1 MVNWPRPFNEFTTD
15 NMPTARTLLSSI
27 FLWNLLTNSLCLLA
41 APPDEDDEEFRPGL
55 VAEYRVGERAVT
67 RIDPDVAFAW
77 DEAAPDARLSAE
89 RFEATWRG
97 LVLIRLEAKH
107 RLHAFVQGD
116 VTVELDGRRV
126 LHGSAKQ
133 PQWISG
139 DEFVPGFAERPLV
152 VTFRKT
158 EPAAQLKL
166 FWSSDSFGLE
176 PLPPELLFYD
186 PSRLGLRPDPA
197 ANQKNPDQAQG
208 RDGVP
213 TYELIERGRQ
223 QFDAFRCGRCH
234 LRDGEEQPPIG
245 PSLKHF
251 AASSSLNDL
260 VTNHFGL
267 GSLDSD
273 RSFARFELHDPS
285 HDAVVAFLF
294 DQSQPVEFDKPK
306 TVKEADLE
314 TERRKGEVLL
324 RSTGCLACHRVG
336 DLGVTRPESSK
347 GVADPHALPKAS
359 GRATHSQSPLA
370 GPNLSDLGEWRTL
383 PWLLTWLA
391 KPERLNADHRM
402 PVFNLSDAERNQL
415 ALALW
420 NLRSDPDINDPPPL
434 TPARLA
440 SEWKVWNDFRSGK
453 DQARFKE
460 MVERGRKVAV
470 DRRCAACHRF
480 ADEKAV
486 RFEKPASDL
495 SQPVAD
501 WSKSCLAERD
511 FVERPRPYFGTN
523 LNRDAIKAF
532 LASRW
537 NVKLSS
543 LSSFARGQRLLEQ
556 KGCLACHS
564 RHGVGGIGKLAAQLA
579 KFDKDL
585 AGQAPSLVPPALNA
599 VGDKLLDE
607 ALSIAVRGER
617 QPIRMPWLKVRM
629 PKFKHSPD
637 ELAAL
642 TRYFVEHD
650 RIPAEAPASGGR
662 QPPGAL
668 ESARVPTGGLTPPA
682 RQDKVGAPHTHLAG
696 QALTGVRGW
705 SCIAC
710 HKIGDY
716 EPKQVALGARG
727 SDLKMLGKHLRPE
740 FFFRWITSPL
750 RVIPGVEMPQ
760 YNRPIAGVLD
770 GDLAK
775 QHAAL
780 WQALNDP
787 NFQPPTNPANVE
799 QLLVVN
805 TGDRPRIVR
814 DVFQL
819 PKELGGGNVPRSFAV
834 GFDNGHSLL
843 FDAETASVRQ
853 WTFGDFARQ
862 QVVGKRWFWQMAGV
876 DVLRSLPSPQFA
888 LRRKSDPKAHVLMA
902 STRTF
907 EPMGNCRVD
916 SLGVH
921 LTYYLYFIVDEQ
933 PDDLAHEFAAIR
945 VDESLTPI
953 TNDPTRSGVQR
964 RLNLTWTNAE
974 NTADFELWFARPSK
988 MAGVGEPRIELV
1000 GRALLP
1006 VTTGQK
1012 ESKDRTE
1019 TDKSARTTWQQLSV
1033 RDRLDEAWEWTELPM
1048 RHTPEEPLPT
1058 TQVTLTYTAEL
1069 QRQPLATPPRPIVPA
1084 ARLAVSSVPGFEGT
1098 QLPLDASIMPTG
1110 FAWRPSG
1117 SLVMSSLKGHVFAAS
1132 DSNSD
1137 GVEDRLQLLH
1147 EGLSAPYGVHV
1158 LNEVLIRARLGN
1170 EAAKLPD
1177 PFTAPMTERSV
1188 LVASRQDLALLVDLD
1203 GDGYCERQ
1211 VPIAH
1216 DWGLTDDY
1224 HEWTTGPVRDSQHR
1238 LLWGLSSDY
1247 TDKNRPKDRSRWR
1260 GKVLR
1265 QILDPRTVREEG
1277 PFSLG
1282 PTPVGHSF
1290 RYPTGIAINERD
1302 EVFVSDQQGVQNCF
1316 NEINYLVEGAHY
1328 GVPSTHEEDKNAP
1341 ETKAAI
1347 QIPHPWTRS
1356 VNGLVFLT
1364 GKEGYPDLKGHGIG
1378 CEYNGRFLIRFST
1391 QRVGDVMQGAVYPFS
1406 LTDDELVRG
1415 LNSTAIPLGATNAI
1429 EVSGGKPAAPRQ
1441 RIVPNFEGPLCC
1453 GVSPK
1458 GEIYIGSIADSGWA
1472 GGQNTGSIVKLKGNG
1487 QRPNGIREI
1496 RATRDGFDID
1506 FFAPVD
1512 RARATNPEHFSI
1524 SGYTRV
1530 WGGAYATP
1538 DSDRHRCKVLA
1549 IELSDDGKTAKL
1561 QVDSRKAPNYVY
1573 DISCREVADPN
1584 KPFFPGYG
1592 FFTLH
1597 RIPNE

>member
-1 MVNWPRPFNEFTTD
+1 MFIPAIRK
-15 NMPTARTLLSSI
+15 LLFVF
-27 FLWNLLTNSLCLLA
+27 FLPNLLANSCLHA

-55 VAEYRVGERAVT
+55 VAEYRAGERAVT

-77 DEAAPDARLSAE
+77 DEAAPDARVSAE

-107 RLHAFVQGD
+107 RLHAFVQGE

-166 FWSSDSFGLE
+166 FWSSDAFSLE
-176 PLPPELLFYD
+176 PLPPELLFHEQT
-186 PSRLGLRPDPA
+186 PA
-197 ANQKNPDQAQG
+197 E
-208 RDGVP
+208 V
-213 TYELIERGRQ
+213 TLIERGRQ
-223 QFDAFRCGRCH
+223 QFAAFRCGRCH
-234 LRDGEEQPPIG
+234 VRESDSLASAAPSLQQVAAGMTAEQIAKRLAPAINTPDATALDRRMPYFRLNEEQ
-245 PSLKHF
+245 
-251 AASSSLNDL
+251 
-260 VTNHFGL
+260 
-267 GSLDSD
+267 
-273 RSFARFELHDPS
+273 ARQL
-285 HDAVVAFLF
+285 AKFLRK
-294 DQSQPVEFDKPK
+294 QSETVKLEEAKTPK
-306 TVKEADLE
+306 TKSAKEGEVAV
-314 TERRKGEVLL
+314 TPQRRGEVLL
-324 RSTGCLACHRVG
+324 RSVGCLACHRFG
-336 DLGVTRPESSK
+336 ELGNSNDLPF
-347 GVADPHALPKAS
+347 
-359 GRATHSQSPLA
+359 A
-370 GPNLSDLGEWRTL
+370 GPDLTNVGQRRSAE
-383 PWLLTWLA
+383 WLLTWLTD
-391 KPERLNADHRM
+391 PQRLNADHRM
-402 PVFNLSDAERNQL
+402 PVFSLTDEERQMIALTLKPTSDLS
-415 ALALW
+415 
-420 NLRSDPDINDPPPL
+420 LRSGGS
-434 TPARLA
+434 PAAQPGDRKSFA
-440 SEWKVWNDFRSGK
+440 DDV
-453 DQARFKE
+453 AA
-460 MVERGRKVAV
+460 GRKLFEEH
-470 DRRCAACHRF
+470 RCAACHRTTDAKLAEF
-480 ADEKAV
+480 ARPK
-486 RFEKPASDL
+486 SDL
-495 SQPVAD
+495 SQPTD
-501 WSKSCLAERD
+501 WSKGCLDDQWGGDDSKHPIHLRGLD
-511 FVERPRPYFGTN
+511 RP
-523 LNRDAIKAF
+523 AIKAF

-537 NVKLSS
+537 DRKLSPDS
-543 LSSFARGQRLLEQ
+543 QFVRGTRMLEE
-556 KGCLACHS
+556 KNCFACHP
-564 RHGVGGIGKLAAQLA
+564 RHGGLGLGRTAKLVASA
-579 KFDKDL
+579 DKDL
-585 AGQAPSLVPPALNA
+585 NGQAPALVPPSLNA

-637 ELAAL
+637 ELATL

-650 RIPAEAPASGGR
+650 RIPAMTRWQG
-662 QPPGAL
+662 
-668 ESARVPTGGLTPPA
+668 
-682 RQDKVGAPHTHLAG
+682 DKVTKDADKPLPVTVSPPHRVTPSSPADPHTLLAG

-727 SDLKMLGKHLRPE
+727 SDLKMLGKHIRPE
-740 FFFRWITSPL
+740 FFFRWIASPL

-760 YNRPIAGVLD
+760 YNRPVAGVLD

-799 QLLVVN
+799 QLWVVN
-805 TGDRPRIVR
+805 PGERPRIVR

-819 PKELGGGNVPRSFAV
+819 PKRLGGGNITRGFAV
-834 GFDNGHSLL
+834 GVNSGHSLL
-843 FDAETASVRQ
+843 FDAETMSIRQ

-862 QVVGKRWFWQMAGV
+862 QTTGKRWFWEMAGS
-876 DVLRSLPSPQFA
+876 DVLAELPPIQFA
-888 LRRKSDPKAHVLMA
+888 IRSRKPPHDVYLASSTDQGLIAQVEVLT
-902 STRTF
+902 SGVKLKHRIISRSGNDQTREGIIAAF
-907 EPMGNCRVD
+907 GIDELIEPMIDREAKPVRTGFQRTLRIGEAWD
-916 SLGVH
+916 GRGPR
-921 LTYYLYFIVDEQ
+921 IV
-933 PDDLAHEFAAIR
+933 
-945 VDESLTPI
+945 
-953 TNDPTRSGVQR
+953 
-964 RLNLTWTNAE
+964 
-974 NTADFELWFARPSK
+974 DFELWFGRPVSIVGDRSPRIDATDADWKRLIPVDQPGGGMEWTQLRFSTVTLSYSAAMTRLELPAPARPPVR
-988 MAGVGEPRIELV
+988 AVEQLRI
-1000 GRALLP
+1000 A
-1006 VTTGQK
+1006 
-1012 ESKDRTE
+1012 
-1019 TDKSARTTWQQLSV
+1019 
-1033 RDRLDEAWEWTELPM
+1033 
-1048 RHTPEEPLPT
+1048 
-1058 TQVTLTYTAEL
+1058 
-1069 QRQPLATPPRPIVPA
+1069 
-1084 ARLAVSSVPGFEGT
+1084 SVPGFDGV
-1098 QLPLDASIMPTG
+1098 QLPLDASIMPTSFDWHSNG
-1110 FAWRPSG
+1110 Q
-1117 SLVMSSLKGHVFAAS
+1117 LVFTSLKGHVFSAV
-1132 DSNSD
+1132 DQNRD
-1137 GVEDRLQLLH
+1137 GIEDQLDLLH
-1147 EGLSAPYGVHV
+1147 EGLCGPYGV
-1158 LNEVLIRARLGN
+1158 LIPKN
-1170 EAAKLPD
+1170 
-1177 PFTAPMTERSV
+1177 PFGAQQPSPNYV
-1188 LVASRQDLALLVDLD
+1188 LVATKSALIPLSRSE
-1203 GDGYCERQ
+1203 GGGYLNQQGYE
-1211 VPIAH
+1211 VMS
-1216 DWGLTDDY
+1216 WGFTDDY
-1224 HEWTTGPVRDSQHR
+1224 HEWASGPVSDSKR
-1238 LLWGLSSDY
+1238 NIYVGLASDY
-1247 TDKNRPKDRSRWR
+1247 TDKSRPQSRSQWR

-1265 QILDPRTVREEG
+1265 KSLDQPPQGRLNVAG
-1277 PFSLG
+1277 
-1282 PTPVGHSF
+1282 PVGHAF

-1378 CEYNGRFLIRFST
+1378 CEYNGRFLIRFTT

-1415 LNSTAIPLGATNAI
+1415 LNSTATPLGATNAI

-1441 RIVPNFEGPLCC
+1441 QTIPNFEGPLCC

-1512 RARATNPEHFSI
+1512 RARATNPEHYSI

-1549 IELSDDGKTAKL
+1549 VELGDDGKTVKL
-1561 QVDSRKAPNYVY
+1561 KVDSRKTPNYVY
-1573 DISCREVADPN
+1573 DISCRDVAESD
-1584 KPFFPGYG
+1584 KPLFPAYG

>member
-1 MVNWPRPFNEFTTD
+1 
-15 NMPTARTLLSSI
+15 MPDRRKLL
-27 FLWNLLTNSLCLLA
+27 LVLACLSFASASLA

-77 DEAAPDARLSAE
+77 DEAAPDSRLSAE

-152 VTFRKT
+152 VMFRKT

-166 FWSSDSFGLE
+166 FWSSDAFSLE
-176 PLPPELLFYD
+176 PLPPELLFHEQ
-186 PSRLGLRPDPA
+186 P
-197 ANQKNPDQAQG
+197 
-208 RDGVP
+208 RDDVA
-213 TYELIERGRQ
+213 LIELGRK
-223 QFDAFRCGRCH
+223 QFEAFRCGRCH
-234 LRDGEEQPPIG
+234 QRDGEEQPPPG

-251 AASSSLNDL
+251 AASGIIDDVVSR
-260 VTNHFGL
+260 HFAQ
-267 GSLDSD
+267 
-273 RSFARFELHDPS
+273 FAETGRVYPTFGGHDP
-285 HDAVVAFLF
+285 DYEAIEFFLHQ
-294 DQSQPVEFDKPK
+294 QSQPVELDKPK
-306 TVKEADLE
+306 PVKEADLE

-324 RSTGCLACHRVG
+324 RSTGCLACHRIGELSGTSLSPFSGPDLNNVG
-336 DLGVTRPESSK
+336 ER
-347 GVADPHALPKAS
+347 
-359 GRATHSQSPLA
+359 
-370 GPNLSDLGEWRTL
+370 RTL
-383 PWLLTWLA
+383 PWLVTWLA

-420 NLRSDPDINDPPPL
+420 NLTSEPDAKNSLRL
-434 TPARLA
+434 TAEELAKTWKHFDASKSNKDDKVQLGYRRLT
-440 SEWKVWNDFRSGK
+440 
-453 DQARFKE
+453 
-460 MVERGRKVAV
+460 ERGRKLAIEL
-470 DRRCAACHRF
+470 RCAACHRF
-480 ADEKAV
+480 SDNDAV

-501 WSKSCLAERD
+501 WLKSCLAERAD
-511 FVERPRPYFGTN
+511 HAQLDRPIFGTN
-523 LNRDAIKAF
+523 LNRDAIKAY
-532 LASRW
+532 LASRRET
-537 NVKLSS
+537 KLSP
-543 LSSFARGQRLLEQ
+543 LSTFARGQKLLEQ

-564 RHGVGGIGKLAAQLA
+564 RHGLGGFGKMAAQVA
-579 KFDKDL
+579 KVDKDFV
-585 AGQAPSLVPPALNA
+585 GQAPSLVPPSLNA

-637 ELAAL
+637 ESATL

-650 RIPAEAPASGGR
+650 RIPAEAPA
-662 QPPGAL
+662 
-668 ESARVPTGGLTPPA
+668 TGGLASSA
-682 RQDKVGAPHTHLAG
+682 RQEKVADAHTLLAG
-696 QALTGVRGW
+696 QAMTGVRGW

-727 SDLKMLGKHLRPE
+727 SDLKMLSKHIRPE
-740 FFFRWITSPL
+740 FFFRWIASPL

-760 YNRPIAGVLD
+760 YNRPVAGVLD

-799 QLLVVN
+799 QLWVVN
-805 TGDRPRIVR
+805 PGERPRIIR
-814 DVFQL
+814 DVFAL
-819 PKELGGGNVPRSFAV
+819 PKELGGGSVPRSFAV
-834 GFDNGHSLL
+834 GFDNGHSFL
-843 FDAETASVRQ
+843 FDAETASIRQ

-888 LRRKSDPKAHVLMA
+888 LRRKSDPKAHVLLA
-902 STRTF
+902 SSRTHD
-907 EPMGNCRVD
+907 PMGNCRVD
-916 SLGVH
+916 QHGVQ
-921 LTYYLYFIVDEQ
+921 LSYLLYFIVDEQ
-933 PDDLAHEFAAIR
+933 PGDLGPEYAAIQ
-945 VDESLTPI
+945 VEETLAPI
-953 TNDPTRSGVQR
+953 TISAADASAGGKPFRSGVQR
-964 RLNLTWTNAE
+964 RLSLRWTNHE
-974 NTADFELWFARPSK
+974 NTADFELWFGRPTNMS
-988 MAGVGEPRIELV
+988 GVGQARIDHGTGNLPKADHPPWQ
-1000 GRALLP
+1000 RLP
-1006 VTTGQK
+1006 V
-1012 ESKDRTE
+1012 
-1019 TDKSARTTWQQLSV
+1019 
-1033 RDRLDEAWEWTELPM
+1033 RDQPDEAWEWTELPM
-1048 RHTPEEPLPT
+1048 KHATSEPLPT
-1058 TQVTLTYTAEL
+1058 TQVSLSYSAEL
-1069 QRQPLATPPRPIVPA
+1069 PRQPLSILARPVVATVQSPIT
-1084 ARLAVSSVPGFEGT
+1084 SVPGFDGV

-1117 SLVMSSLKGHVFAAS
+1117 ALVLSSLKGHVFAAL
-1132 DSNSD
+1132 DTNGD
-1137 GVEDRLQLLH
+1137 GREDRLQLLH
-1147 EGLSAPYGVHV
+1147 EGLSAPYGVHLLDEALV
-1158 LNEVLIRARLGN
+1158 KARLGK
-1170 EAAKLPD
+1170 EASQVSGSMA
-1177 PFTAPMTERSV
+1177 ERSV

-1203 GDGYCERQ
+1203 GDGYCEHQHR
-1211 VPIAH
+1211 IAD

-1224 HEWTTGPVRDSQHR
+1224 HEWTTGPVRDSKNR
-1238 LLWGLSSDY
+1238 LIWGLSSDY
-1247 TDKNRPKDRSRWR
+1247 TDKNRLRHRSRWR

-1265 QILDPRTVREEG
+1265 QILDWDKIREPGLQGIG
-1277 PFSLG
+1277 PQPF
-1282 PTPVGHSF
+1282 GHAF

-1328 GVPSTHEEDKNAP
+1328 GVPSTHEENKDAP

-1406 LTDDELVRG
+1406 MTDDELVRG
-1415 LNSTAIPLGATNAI
+1415 LNSTATPLGATNAI

-1441 RIVPNFEGPLCC
+1441 QTVPNFEGPLCC

-1512 RARATNPEHFSI
+1512 RTRAMNPEHYSI

-1549 IELSDDGKTAKL
+1549 IELSDDRKTATLK
-1561 QVDSRKAPNYVY
+1561 VDSRKTPNYVY
-1573 DISCREVADPN
+1573 DISCRDVAEPD
-1584 KPFFPGYG
+1584 KPLFPGYG

-1597 RIPNE
+1597 KIPAE

>member
-1 MVNWPRPFNEFTTD
+1 MNLVDTLSATMSMYRILLVAFVFNHPFVG
-15 NMPTARTLLSSI
+15 AS
-27 FLWNLLTNSLCLLA
+27 LA
-41 APPDEDDEEFRPGL
+41 APQDEDDEEFRPGL

-97 LVLIRLEAKH
+97 WVLIRLEAKH
-107 RLHAFVQGD
+107 RLHAFVHGE

-126 LHGSAKQ
+126 LHGSAKR

-176 PLPPELLFYD
+176 PLPPELLFHD
-186 PSRLGLRPDPA
+186 DTSFNPNANGVGANAKPTPTPDTA
-197 ANQKNPDQAQG
+197 RAHAVGVAVKQG
-208 RDGVP
+208 DE
-213 TYELIERGRQ
+213 TLALIELGRK
-223 QFDAFRCGRCH
+223 QFEAFRCGRCH
-234 LRDGEEQPPIG
+234 QREGDEPPPTG

-251 AASSSLNDL
+251 ATTGIVSDR
-260 VTNHFGL
+260 VGEHFGF
-267 GSLDSD
+267 GSWDSD
-273 RSFARFELHDPS
+273 PLFPRVELYDPS
-285 HDAVVAFLF
+285 RDAVIAFLF
-294 DQSQPVEFDKPK
+294 DQSQSVELDKPK
-306 TVKEADLE
+306 LVKEADRE

-324 RSTGCLACHRVG
+324 RSTGCLACHRIG
-336 DLGVTRPESSK
+336 ELGGSNPAAAV
-347 GVADPHALPKAS
+347 
-359 GRATHSQSPLA
+359 
-370 GPNLSDLGEWRTL
+370 GPNLSDVGERRTL
-383 PWLLTWLA
+383 PWLVTWFA
-391 KPERLNADHRM
+391 NPERLNADHRM

-420 NLRSDPDINDPPPL
+420 NLTSDSDSPTPSRL
-434 TPARLA
+434 TP
-440 SEWKVWNDFRSGK
+440 EEVTQHWKYLRDFRGNKPEQRSPQYK
-453 DQARFKE
+453 AAI
-460 MVERGRKVAV
+460 ERGRQIIVE
-470 DRRCAACHRF
+470 RRCAACHQF
-480 ADEKAV
+480 SDAKAV
-486 RFEKPASDL
+486 GFEKPAPEL

-501 WSKSCLAERD
+501 WSKGCLAKPD
-511 FVERPRPYFGTN
+511 SVERVRPMFGTN
-523 LNRDAIKAF
+523 LNREAMKAF

-537 NVKLSS
+537 NVKLSPPGQ
-543 LSSFARGQRLLEQ
+543 FARGQRLLEQ

-564 RHGVGGIGKLAAQLA
+564 RHGVGGFGKMAAQIA
-579 KFDKDL
+579 KADKDL
-585 AGQAPSLVPPALNA
+585 NGQAPALVPPSLNA

-637 ELAAL
+637 ELATL

-650 RIPAEAPASGGR
+650 RIPVNALWPVSDRATAADRRSPTTGKDAANAKLENKGDLRSDERRGQETRAER
-662 QPPGAL
+662 
-668 ESARVPTGGLTPPA
+668 
-682 RQDKVGAPHTHLAG
+682 DKVGDAHTHLAG

-727 SDLKMLGKHLRPE
+727 SDLKMLGKHIRPE
-740 FFFRWITSPL
+740 FFFRWIASPL

-760 YNRPIAGVLD
+760 YNRPVAGVLD

-799 QLLVVN
+799 QLWVVN
-805 TGDRPRIVR
+805 SGERPRIIR

-819 PKELGGGNVPRSFAV
+819 PKEVGGGTAPRSFAV
-834 GFDNGHSLL
+834 GFDNGHSFL
-843 FDAETASVRQ
+843 FDFDTASLRQ

-862 QVVGKRWFWQMAGV
+862 QVIGKRWFWELAG
-876 DVLRSLPSPQFA
+876 LPLGGFSPDSTLA
-888 LRRKSDPKAHVLMA
+888 LRRTTELKAPARSPTGLISLQYLSVPKDSSIRLAYTLLFGGDQLEDLLATKAEQILFGKVEHVL
-902 STRTF
+902 TVQET
-907 EPMGNCRVD
+907 
-916 SLGVH
+916 
-921 LTYYLYFIVDEQ
+921 
-933 PDDLAHEFAAIR
+933 
-945 VDESLTPI
+945 LTPLKVKAANGAATTGVERTLEI
-953 TNDPTRSGVQR
+953 KHSVGSGGVAPLDLLVRRPQSTTAVAAAKSEILQAEKAVANDEWRKLPLDQS
-964 RLNLTWTNAE
+964 NDKDWM
-974 NTADFELWFARPSK
+974 SI
-988 MAGVGEPRIELV
+988 RIEPFETVRVVL
-1000 GRALLP
+1000 RYTTSLP
-1006 VTTGQK
+1006 QP
-1012 ESKDRTE
+1012 
-1019 TDKSARTTWQQLSV
+1019 QPQL
-1033 RDRLDEAWEWTELPM
+1033 
-1048 RHTPEEPLPT
+1048 
-1058 TQVTLTYTAEL
+1058 TA
-1069 QRQPLATPPRPIVPA
+1069 ATKPVNRSHKQ
-1084 ARLAVSSVPGFEGT
+1084 LVSSVPGFDGW
-1098 QLPLDASIMPTG
+1098 QLPLDSSIMPTAMTWQRDG
-1110 FAWRPSG
+1110 RIAFT
-1117 SLVMSSLKGHVFAAS
+1117 SLKGHIFLARDTDA
-1132 DSNSD
+1132 D
-1137 GVEDRLQLLH
+1137 GIEDDLKLVE
-1147 EGLSAPYGVHV
+1147 EGLTAPYGI
-1158 LNEVLIRARLGN
+1158 LGFDADQKESTTPEADLFLIAHKPEL
-1170 EAAKLPD
+1170 L
-1177 PFTAPMTERSV
+1177 M
-1188 LVASRQDLALLVDLD
+1188 VASADSGEFSGMRQRFSYAT
-1203 GDGYCERQ
+1203 GWGYN
-1211 VPIAH
+1211 
-1216 DWGLTDDY
+1216 DDY
-1224 HEWTTGPVRDSQHR
+1224 HEWTSGIIRDSQGR
-1238 LLWGLSSDY
+1238 LVIGLASDY
-1247 TDKNRPKDRSRWR
+1247 TDKNRPVGTSRWR

-1265 QILDPRTVREEG
+1265 IDARALNKFTDGGGETKGASEK
-1277 PFSLG
+1277 FI
-1282 PTPVGHSF
+1282 TPVGHAF

-1316 NEINYLVEGAHY
+1316 NEINYLVEEAHY
-1328 GVPSTHEEDKNAP
+1328 GVPSTHEEDKDAP

-1391 QRVGDVMQGAVYPFS
+1391 QRVGDVIQGAVYPFS

-1415 LNSTAIPLGATNAI
+1415 LNSSATPLGATNAI

-1441 RIVPNFEGPLCC
+1441 QTVPNFEGPLCC

-1512 RARATNPEHFSI
+1512 RARATNPEHYSI

-1561 QVDSRKAPNYVY
+1561 KVDSRKSPNYVY

-1584 KPFFPGYG
+1584 KPLFPAYG

-1597 RIPNE
+1597 KIP

>member
-1 MVNWPRPFNEFTTD
+1 MT
-15 NMPTARTLLSSI
+15 TARWLLSALLVPQ
-27 FLWNLLTNSLCLLA
+27 FLTSLLFA
-41 APPDEDDEEFRPGL
+41 APPDDDDEEFRPGL
-55 VAEYRVGERAVT
+55 VAEYRVGARAVT

-97 LVLIRLEAKH
+97 FLLVRQEAQH

-139 DEFVPGFAERPLV
+139 DEFSPGFGERPLV

-166 FWSSDSFGLE
+166 FWSSDAFSLE
-176 PLPPELLFYD
+176 PLPPELLFH
-186 PSRLGLRPDPA
+186 
-197 ANQKNPDQAQG
+197 DQP
-208 RDGVP
+208 RDDLA
-213 TYELIERGRQ
+213 LIELGRK
-223 QFDAFRCGRCH
+223 QFEAFRCGRCH
-234 LRDGEEQPPIG
+234 QREGADAPPPG

-251 AASSSLNDL
+251 ATASFPDDL

-267 GSLDSD
+267 GPLDSD
-273 RSFARFELHDPS
+273 RSFARFGLHDPS

-294 DQSQPVEFDKPK
+294 DQSQPVELDKPK
-306 TVKEADLE
+306 SVKEADLE

-336 DLGVTRPESSK
+336 ELGGSS
-347 GVADPHALPKAS
+347 P
-359 GRATHSQSPLA
+359 SPLA
-370 GPNLSDLGEWRTL
+370 GPNLSDVGERRTL
-383 PWLLTWLA
+383 PWLVTWLA
-391 KPERLNADHRM
+391 KPERLNAEHRM

-420 NLRSDPDINDPPPL
+420 NLRSEPDTKDPPPL
-434 TPARLA
+434 TPAALTA
-440 SEWKVWNDFRSGK
+440 HWKTMNNFKSNK
-453 DQARFKE
+453 DQTHYKAW
-460 MVERGRKVAV
+460 VERGRKVV
-470 DRRCAACHRF
+470 VERRCAACHRF
-480 ADEKAV
+480 ADDKTV
-486 RFEKPASDL
+486 RFKKPASDL

-523 LNRDAIKAF
+523 LNREAIKAY
-532 LASRW
+532 LTSRW
-537 NVKLSS
+537 NVKVSP
-543 LSSFARGQRLLEQ
+543 LSSFARGQRLLEH

-564 RHGVGGIGKLAAQLA
+564 RHGLGGFGKMAAQVA
-579 KFDKDL
+579 KLDKNL
-585 AGQAPSLVPPALNA
+585 NGQAPSLVPPSLNA

-607 ALSIAVRGER
+607 ALGIAVRGER

-637 ELAAL
+637 ELAML
-642 TRYFVEHD
+642 TQYFVEHD
-650 RIPAEAPASGGR
+650 RIPLREERRRDGEAARKKADETR
-662 QPPGAL
+662 Q
-668 ESARVPTGGLTPPA
+668 
-682 RQDKVGAPHTHLAG
+682 THLAG

-740 FFFRWITSPL
+740 FFFRWIASPL

-760 YNRPIAGVLD
+760 YNRPVAGVLD

-799 QLLVVN
+799 QLWVVN
-805 TGDRPRIVR
+805 PGEQPRIVR
-814 DVFQL
+814 DVFSL

-834 GFDNGHSLL
+834 GFDNGHSFL
-843 FDAETASVRQ
+843 FDLDTASIRQ

-862 QVVGKRWFWQMAGV
+862 QTVGKRWVWEMAGV
-876 DVLRSLPSPQFA
+876 NVVSQLTSTQVQLRRRDRTSPSPKVYGELQKLVLYESQDKVLKLNYVLHFPGSDGKGADGTPLTITVWDQFQSLSESIEGQQRSGIERQMQLIWPSRQAAEEFEIWIDDQVGSPSIGNATITHGPLRLEQETLSPKFA
-888 LRRKSDPKAHVLMA
+888 LERLTIRYSVALE
-902 STRTF
+902 RT
-907 EPMGNCRVD
+907 
-916 SLGVH
+916 L
-921 LTYYLYFIVDEQ
+921 
-933 PDDLAHEFAAIR
+933 
-945 VDESLTPI
+945 
-953 TNDPTRSGVQR
+953 
-964 RLNLTWTNAE
+964 
-974 NTADFELWFARPSK
+974 
-988 MAGVGEPRIELV
+988 
-1000 GRALLP
+1000 
-1006 VTTGQK
+1006 
-1012 ESKDRTE
+1012 
-1019 TDKSARTTWQQLSV
+1019 
-1033 RDRLDEAWEWTELPM
+1033 
-1048 RHTPEEPLPT
+1048 
-1058 TQVTLTYTAEL
+1058 
-1069 QRQPLATPPRPIVPA
+1069 LATPARPLTVA
-1084 ARLAVSSVPGFEGT
+1084 AKLNVVSVPGFEGT
-1098 QLPLDASIMPTG
+1098 QLPIDSSIMPTG
-1110 FAWRPSG
+1110 FAWQFDQ
-1117 SLVMSSLKGHVFAAS
+1117 MAMTSLKGHVFTLTDADA
-1132 DSNSD
+1132 D
-1137 GVEDRLQLLH
+1137 GIEDRLHLVE
-1147 EGLSAPYGVHV
+1147 EGLTAPYG
-1158 LNEVLIRARLGN
+1158 
-1170 EAAKLPD
+1170 
-1177 PFTAPMTERSV
+1177 
-1188 LVASRQDLALLVDLD
+1188 LVGAGGGPNYPLQWIVAHKPELVSLRDRD
-1203 GDGYCERQ
+1203 GDGRADHRM
-1211 VPIAH
+1211 VLASG
-1216 DWGLTDDY
+1216 WGFTDDY
-1224 HEWTTGPVRDSQHR
+1224 HEWTTSPVFEPSRRQ
-1238 LLWGLSSDY
+1238 LFVGLASDY
-1247 TDKNRPKDRSRWR
+1247 TDKNRPANKAIWR
-1260 GKVLR
+1260 GKVLM
-1265 QILDPRTVREEG
+1265 VS
-1277 PFSLG
+1277 PFFKTSIS
-1282 PTPVGHSF
+1282 PVGHSF
-1290 RYPTGIAINERD
+1290 RYPTGLAINERD

-1328 GVPSTHEEDKNAP
+1328 GVPATHEEDKDAP

-1356 VNGLVFLT
+1356 VNGLCFLT

-1378 CEYNGRFLIRFST
+1378 CEYNGRFLIRFTT

-1406 LTDDELVRG
+1406 MTDDELVRG
-1415 LNSTAIPLGATNAI
+1415 IDKAGPPLGATNAI

-1441 RIVPNFEGPLCC
+1441 RTVPNFEGPLCC

-1506 FFAPVD
+1506 FFSPID
-1512 RARATNPEHFSI
+1512 RARATNGENYSI

-1538 DSDRHRCKVLA
+1538 DSDRHRCPVLA
-1549 IELSDDGKTAKL
+1549 VELSDDGRTAKL
-1561 QVDSRKAPNYVY
+1561 KVDSRKTPNYVY
-1573 DISCREVADPN
+1573 DISCRDVADPN
-1584 KPFFPGYG
+1584 KPFFPAYG

-1597 RIPNE
+1597 KIPR

>member
-1 MVNWPRPFNEFTTD
+1 MHSRWFC
-15 NMPTARTLLSSI
+15 LSCVI
-27 FLWNLLTNSLCLLA
+27 ATFCFGTVMA
-41 APPDEDDEEFRPGL
+41 ADEDDEEFRPGL

-89 RFEATWRG
+89 RFEGTWRG
-97 LVLIRLEAKH
+97 FVLIRLEAKH
-107 RLHAFVQGD
+107 RLHAFVQGE

-166 FWSSDSFGLE
+166 FWSSDAFGLE
-176 PLPPELLFYD
+176 PLPPELLFHEQT
-186 PSRLGLRPDPA
+186 PA
-197 ANQKNPDQAQG
+197 EIA
-208 RDGVP
+208 
-213 TYELIERGRQ
+213 LIERGRQ
-223 QFDAFRCGRCH
+223 QFAAFRCGRCH
-234 LRDGEEQPPIG
+234 VRDGDSLAPVA
-245 PSLKHF
+245 PSLKHV
-251 AASSSLNDL
+251 AAGMTAEQIAKRLAPALNSSDATALDRRMPHFRLNDQQAQQL
-260 VTNHFGL
+260 
-267 GSLDSD
+267 
-273 RSFARFELHDPS
+273 A
-285 HDAVVAFLF
+285 AFLVK
-294 DQSQPVEFDKPK
+294 QSESVKLDEAKTIKPK
-306 TVKEADLE
+306 TPKEGDPVV
-314 TERRKGEVLL
+314 TSQRRGELLL
-324 RSTGCLACHRVG
+324 RSVGCLACHRVG
-336 DLGVTRPESSK
+336 ELGNSNDLPF
-347 GVADPHALPKAS
+347 
-359 GRATHSQSPLA
+359 A
-370 GPNLSDLGEWRTL
+370 GPDLTHVGQRRTASWLTTWLSD
-383 PWLLTWLA
+383 PQ
-391 KPERLNADHRM
+391 RLNADHRM
-402 PVFNLSDAERNQL
+402 PVFALTDEERHLIVTALTSAKEHAEGYS
-415 ALALW
+415 
-420 NLRSDPDINDPPPL
+420 LRSGSVIGTGSGNGTSSGSKRIRPFTQSTNRPNDKPADPPNESPED
-434 TPARLA
+434 AGRRL
-440 SEWKVWNDFRSGK
+440 F
-453 DQARFKE
+453 
-460 MVERGRKVAV
+460 VEH
-470 DRRCAACHRF
+470 RCAACHRTTDPKLAEF
-480 ADEKAV
+480 ARPKN
-486 RFEKPASDL
+486 DL
-495 SQPVAD
+495 SQPTD
-501 WSKSCLAERD
+501 WSQGCLDEQW
-511 FVERPRPYFGTN
+511 TN
-523 LNRDAIKAF
+523 DSQTHPIYLRGLDLAAIKAF

-543 LSSFARGQRLLEQ
+543 DSQFVRGTRMLEE
-556 KGCLACHS
+556 KNCFACHP
-564 RHGVGGIGKLAAQLA
+564 RHGGFGLGRTAKLVASA
-579 KFDKDL
+579 DKDL
-585 AGQAPSLVPPALNA
+585 AGQAPALVAPSLNA

-629 PKFKHSPD
+629 PKFSHSPD
-637 ELAAL
+637 ELATL
-642 TRYFVEHD
+642 TRYLVEHD
-650 RIPAEAPASGGR
+650 RIPVETRR
-662 QPPGAL
+662 QGDK
-668 ESARVPTGGLTPPA
+668 ETGGPAERTPAVLPLSPSPLVSQSSSA
-682 RQDKVGAPHTHLAG
+682 HTHLAG

-740 FFFRWITSPL
+740 FFFRWIASPL

-760 YNRPIAGVLD
+760 YNRPVAGVLD

-799 QLLVVN
+799 QLFVVN

-819 PKELGGGNVPRSFAV
+819 PIELGGGNVPRSFAV

-916 SLGVH
+916 QLGVH
-921 LTYYLYFIVDEQ
+921 LSYFLYFIVDEQ
-933 PDDLAHEFAAIR
+933 PGDLAPEYAAIR
-945 VDESLTPI
+945 VDESMTPI
-953 TNDPTRSGVQR
+953 TNDPSRSGVQR

-974 NTADFELWFARPSK
+974 NTADFELWFARPSN

-1006 VTTGQK
+1006 LTTGQQ
-1012 ESKDRTE
+1012 ESKARIATG
-1019 TDKSARTTWQQLSV
+1019 TSARPTWQRLSV

-1048 RHTPEEPLPT
+1048 RHSPAEPLPT

-1069 QRQPLATPPRPIVPA
+1069 QRQPLATPTRPIVPA
-1084 ARLAVSSVPGFEGT
+1084 ARLAVASVPGFEGT

-1132 DSNSD
+1132 DSNGD
-1137 GVEDRLQLLH
+1137 GLEDRLQLLH

-1158 LNEVLIRARLGN
+1158 LDEELVKNRCGKAGEHIRDSFA
-1170 EAAKLPD
+1170 
-1177 PFTAPMTERSV
+1177 ERSV
-1188 LVASRQDLALLVDLD
+1188 LVASRQDLALLIDLD
-1203 GDGYCERQ
+1203 GDGFCEFQRRL
-1211 VPIAH
+1211 AG

-1224 HEWTTGPVRDSQHR
+1224 HEWTTSPVRDSKGNIF
-1238 LLWGLSSDY
+1238 WGLSSDY

-1260 GKVLR
+1260 GKVLK
-1265 QILDPRTVREEG
+1265 QILDSRGYPQEG

-1282 PTPVGHSF
+1282 PHPIGHAF

-1328 GVPSTHEEDKNAP
+1328 GVPSTHEEDKDAP

-1356 VNGLVFLT
+1356 VNGLCFLT

-1391 QRVGDVMQGAVYPFS
+1391 QRVGEVIQGAVYPFS

-1415 LNSTAIPLGATNAI
+1415 LNSAATPLGATNAI

-1441 RIVPNFEGPLCC
+1441 QTVPNFEGPLCC

-1458 GEIYIGSIADSGWA
+1458 GEIYIGSISDSGWA

-1512 RARATNPEHFSI
+1512 RARATNPEHYSI

-1561 QVDSRKAPNYVY
+1561 KVDSRKSPNYVY
-1573 DISCREVADPN
+1573 DISCREVADPD
-1584 KPFFPGYG
+1584 KPLFPAYG

-1597 RIPNE
+1597 RIPTE

>member
-1 MVNWPRPFNEFTTD
+1 MVALKFWHVLGI
-15 NMPTARTLLSSI
+15 M
-27 FLWNLLTNSLCLLA
+27 LWSVGLVDVCWSQA
-41 APPDEDDEEFRPGL
+41 EDEEFRPGL
-55 VAEYRVGERAVT
+55 IAEYRTGDRRVERVDADITFV
-67 RIDPDVAFAW
+67 W
-77 DEAAPDARLSAE
+77 DDATPDARLPGGT
-89 RFEATWRG
+89 FEAAWRG

-116 VTVELDGRRV
+116 VTVEIDGQRV

-139 DEFVPGFAERPLV
+139 DEFVPGFGERPLV

-158 EPAAQLKL
+158 ESAAQLKL

-176 PLPPELLFYD
+176 PLPPELLFHD
-186 PSRLGLRPDPA
+186 DTSFNPN
-197 ANQKNPDQAQG
+197 ANGVGANGKNATDKPTRAHA
-208 RDGVP
+208 DGVAVKHLADDLA
-213 TYELIERGRQ
+213 LIELGRK
-223 QFDAFRCGRCH
+223 QFEGFRCGRCH
-234 LRDGEEQPPIG
+234 QRGGEEQPPPG
-245 PSLKHF
+245 SSLKHF
-251 AASSSLNDL
+251 AASGFFNDQ
-260 VTNHFGL
+260 VSEHFGF
-267 GSLDSD
+267 GTQEPDQIYP
-273 RSFARFELHDPS
+273 RFYLHDPS
-285 HDAVVAFLF
+285 RDAVEAFLF
-294 DQSQPVEFDKPK
+294 DQSQPVELEKPK
-306 TVKEADLE
+306 LVKEADLE

-336 DLGVTRPESSK
+336 ELGGTSPSPFAGPDLGNV
-347 GVADPHALPKAS
+347 
-359 GRATHSQSPLA
+359 
-370 GPNLSDLGEWRTL
+370 GERRTL
-383 PWLLTWLA
+383 PWLVTWLA

-402 PVFNLSDAERNQL
+402 PVFNLTDAERNQL

-420 NLRSDPDINDPPPL
+420 RLTESDAKEPPPGL
-434 TPARLA
+434 TEVELTAL
-440 SEWKVWNDFRSGK
+440 WKNWRSFK
-453 DQARFKE
+453 SKKEEPQQAHYKAI
-460 MVERGRKVAV
+460 VERGRKVV
-470 DRRCAACHRF
+470 VERRCAACHRF
-480 ADEKAV
+480 SDDNAV

-495 SQPVAD
+495 SQPVTD
-501 WSKSCLAERD
+501 WSKSCLAANSD
-511 FVERPRPYFGTN
+511 YSQNIRPVFGEK
-523 LNRDAIKAF
+523 LNRDAIKAY
-532 LASRW
+532 LASRREM
-537 NVKLSS
+537 KLSP
-543 LSSFARGQRLLEQ
+543 LSTFARGQKLLEQ

-564 RHGVGGIGKLAAQLA
+564 RHGVGGIGKMAAQIA
-579 KFDKDL
+579 KFDKDF
-585 AGQAPSLVPPALNA
+585 AGQAPSLVPPSLNA

-629 PKFKHSPD
+629 PKFSHSPD
-637 ELAAL
+637 ELASL
-642 TRYFVEHD
+642 TRYLVEHD
-650 RIPAEAPASGGR
+650 RIPLREERRGAEVRSGGGEEVR
-662 QPPGAL
+662 SKT
-668 ESARVPTGGLTPPA
+668 EDTRPTSSTPPLLSSSPPLLHPSSP
-682 RQDKVGAPHTHLAG
+682 QTHLAG

-727 SDLKMLGKHLRPE
+727 SDLKMLGKHIRPE
-740 FFFRWITSPL
+740 FFFRWIASPL

-760 YNRPIAGVLD
+760 YNRPVAGVLD

-799 QLLVVN
+799 QLFVVN

-916 SLGVH
+916 PLDVH
-921 LTYYLYFIVDEQ
+921 LSYFLYFIVDEQ
-933 PDDLAHEFAAIR
+933 PDDLAHEYAAIR

-974 NTADFELWFARPSK
+974 NTADFELWFARPSN

-1000 GRALLP
+1000 GRSAFGRLP
-1006 VTTGQK
+1006 VTTGQQ
-1012 ESKDRTE
+1012 ESKDKTE
-1019 TDKSARTTWQQLSV
+1019 TSNLPKADRPTWQRLSI
-1033 RDRLDEAWEWTELPM
+1033 RDRMDEAWEWTELPM
-1048 RHTPEEPLPT
+1048 RHSPAEPLPT

-1069 QRQPLATPPRPIVPA
+1069 QRQPLAIPTRPIVSA
-1084 ARLAVSSVPGFEGT
+1084 SRLAVSSVPGFEGT

-1132 DSNSD
+1132 DSNGD
-1137 GVEDRLQLLH
+1137 GLEDQLQLLH

-1177 PFTAPMTERSV
+1177 PFTVPMTERSV

-1211 VPIAH
+1211 IPIAH

-1238 LLWGLSSDY
+1238 LIWGLSSDY

-1328 GVPSTHEEDKNAP
+1328 GVPSTHEEDKDAP

-1378 CEYNGRFLIRFST
+1378 CEVNGRFLIRFTT

-1406 LTDDELVRG
+1406 MTDDEVRSSALRRSDEG
-1415 LNSTAIPLGATNAI
+1415 KNREQPPQGGTT
-1429 EVSGGKPAAPRQ
+1429 SGT
-1441 RIVPNFEGPLCC
+1441 NFEGPLCC

-1487 QRPNGIREI
+1487 QRPNGIQEI
-1496 RATRDGFDID
+1496 RATRDGFEIE

-1512 RARATNPEHFSI
+1512 RERATNGENYSI

-1549 IELSDDGKTAKL
+1549 IELSDDCKTAKL
-1561 QVDSRKAPNYVY
+1561 KVDSRKTPNYVY
-1573 DISCREVADPN
+1573 DISCRDVAPPD
-1584 KPFFPGYG
+1584 KAFFPSYG

-1597 RIPNE
+1597 RIPSE

>member
-1 MVNWPRPFNEFTTD
+1 
-15 NMPTARTLLSSI
+15 MPELRKLL
-27 FLWNLLTNSLCLLA
+27 LVLACLLFASVSIA

-77 DEAAPDARLSAE
+77 DKAAPDARLSAE

-166 FWSSDSFGLE
+166 FWSSDAFGLE
-176 PLPPELLFYD
+176 PIPAELLFHD
-186 PSRLGLRPDPA
+186 KP
-197 ANQKNPDQAQG
+197 
-208 RDGVP
+208 RDDLA
-213 TYELIERGRQ
+213 LIELGRK
-223 QFDAFRCGRCH
+223 QFVAFRCGRCH
-234 LRDGEEQPPIG
+234 QREGEEQPPPG
-245 PSLKHF
+245 SSLKHF
-251 AASSSLNDL
+251 AASGFFNDQ
-260 VTNHFGL
+260 VSVHFGI
-267 GSLDSD
+267 GTQEPDQ
-273 RSFARFELHDPS
+273 FYPRFYLHDPAR
-285 HDAVVAFLF
+285 DAVEAFLF
-294 DQSQPVEFDKPK
+294 DQSQPVELEKPK
-306 TVKEADLE
+306 SVKEADLE
-314 TERRKGEVLL
+314 AERRKGEVLL

-336 DLGVTRPESSK
+336 ELGGTSPS
-347 GVADPHALPKAS
+347 PFALPD
-359 GRATHSQSPLA
+359 
-370 GPNLSDLGEWRTL
+370 LSNVGERRTL
-383 PWLLTWLA
+383 PWLVTWLA

-402 PVFNLSDAERNQL
+402 PVFNLTDAERNQL

-420 NLRSDPDINDPPPL
+420 RLNGSGAKEPPPGVTEVEL
-434 TPARLA
+434 KAH
-440 SEWKVWNDFRSGK
+440 WKNWSSFKSQK
-453 DQARFKE
+453 EEQQQAHYKAI
-460 MVERGRKVAV
+460 VERGRKVV
-470 DRRCAACHRF
+470 VERRCAACHRF
-480 ADEKAV
+480 SDDNAV
-486 RFEKPASDL
+486 RIEKPASDL
-495 SQPVAD
+495 SQPVTD
-501 WSKSCLAERD
+501 WSKSCLAANSD
-511 FVERPRPYFGTN
+511 YSQNIRPVFGEK
-523 LNRDAIKAF
+523 LNREAIKAF
-532 LASRW
+532 LASRRET
-537 NVKLSS
+537 KLSP
-543 LSSFARGQRLLEQ
+543 LSSFARGHKLLEQ

-564 RHGVGGIGKLAAQLA
+564 RHGLGGFGKMAAHVA

-585 AGQAPSLVPPALNA
+585 NGQAPALVPPSLNA

-637 ELAAL
+637 ELATL
-642 TRYFVEHD
+642 TRYLVEHD
-650 RIPAEAPASGGR
+650 RIPAMTRWQS
-662 QPPGAL
+662 
-668 ESARVPTGGLTPPA
+668 
-682 RQDKVGAPHTHLAG
+682 DKVTKDTDKPHPVTVSPPHRVTPSSPADPHTHLAG

-740 FFFRWITSPL
+740 FFFRWIASPL

-760 YNRPIAGVLD
+760 YNRPVAGVLD

-799 QLLVVN
+799 QLWVVN
-805 TGDRPRIVR
+805 PGERPRIIR
-814 DVFQL
+814 DVFSL
-819 PKELGGGNVPRSFAV
+819 PKELSGGTVPRSFAV
-834 GFDNGHSLL
+834 GFDNGHSFL
-843 FDAETASVRQ
+843 FDLDTASLRQ

-862 QVVGKRWFWQMAGV
+862 QAIGKRWQWEMAGLALGGFGS
-876 DVLRSLPSPQFA
+876 DSLVA
-888 LRRKSDPKAHVLMA
+888 LRRTAELKAPA
-902 STRTF
+902 RT
-907 EPMGNCRVD
+907 P
-916 SLGVH
+916 
-921 LTYYLYFIVDEQ
+921 T
-933 PDDLAHEFAAIR
+933 AI
-945 VDESLTPI
+945 I
-953 TNDPTRSGVQR
+953 
-964 RLNLTWTNAE
+964 NLSY
-974 NTADFELWFARPSK
+974 DII
-988 MAGVGEPRIELV
+988 PRI
-1000 GRALLP
+1000 LP
-1006 VTTGQK
+1006 
-1012 ESKDRTE
+1012 DI
-1019 TDKSARTTWQQLSV
+1019 QQPFV
-1033 RDRLDEAWEWTELPM
+1033 R
-1048 RHTPEEPLPT
+1048 
-1058 TQVTLTYTAEL
+1058 LTYTLIFGGDQSDDLLAVKAEQVLFGKVEHAFTIQETLTPLMDSKSEVPLNGIERKL
-1069 QRQPLATPPRPIVPA
+1069 QIRHSAGGGGVAPLDLLIRRPQPLNAAAAAKSEVAQVEKLVADDEWRKLPLEQSNDKDWLPIRIEPFETVRITLRYSTSLPPPQLTAVTRPVGRSPKQAI
-1084 ARLAVSSVPGFEGT
+1084 SSVPGFDGW
-1098 QLPLDASIMPTG
+1098 QLPLDSSVMPTAMNWSRDG
-1110 FAWRPSG
+1110 KLAFT
-1117 SLVMSSLKGHVFAAS
+1117 SLKGHAFVAR
-1132 DSNSD
+1132 DTD
-1137 GVEDRLQLLH
+1137 GDALEDELNLVE
-1147 EGLSAPYGVHV
+1147 EGLAAPYG
-1158 LNEVLIRARLGN
+1158 IIGF
-1170 EAAKLPD
+1170 P
-1177 PFTAPMTERSV
+1177 
-1188 LVASRQDLALLVDLD
+1188 VDQLSSTP
-1203 GDGYCERQ
+1203 GDETFL
-1211 VPIAH
+1211 IAH
-1216 DWGLTDDY
+1216 KPELLGVVNIDSERMTGFRHRSSPATGWGYNDDY
-1224 HEWTTGPVRDSQHR
+1224 HDWTSGIIRDSQGR
-1238 LLWGLSSDY
+1238 FLIGLGSDY
-1247 TDKNRPKDRSRWR
+1247 TDKNRPASKSRWR

-1265 QILDPRTVREEG
+1265 IDNRALNKFIDGSGKEKGASER
-1277 PFSLG
+1277 FI
-1282 PTPVGHSF
+1282 TPIGHAF

-1328 GVPSTHEEDKNAP
+1328 GVPSTHEEDKDAP

-1441 RIVPNFEGPLCC
+1441 QTVPNFEGPLCC

-1512 RARATNPEHFSI
+1512 RARATNPEHYSI

-1561 QVDSRKAPNYVY
+1561 KVDSRKAPNYVY
-1573 DISCREVADPN
+1573 DISCREVADPD
-1584 KPFFPGYG
+1584 KPLFPAYG

-1597 RIPNE
+1597 KIP

>member
-1 MVNWPRPFNEFTTD
+1 ML
-15 NMPTARTLLSSI
+15 TARL
-27 FLWNLLTNSLCLLA
+27 LLTAVFLANLFSFDSLLLA

-97 LVLIRLEAKH
+97 FLLVRQEAKH
-107 RLHAFVQGD
+107 RLHAFVHGD

-158 EPAAQLKL
+158 EKAAQLKL
-166 FWSSDSFGLE
+166 FWSSDTLSLE
-176 PLPPELLFYD
+176 PLPPELLFHD
-186 PSRLGLRPDPA
+186 KP
-197 ANQKNPDQAQG
+197 
-208 RDGVP
+208 RDDLA
-213 TYELIERGRQ
+213 LIELGRK
-223 QFDAFRCGRCH
+223 QFEAFRCGRCH
-234 LRDGEEQPPIG
+234 QRGGEEQPPLG
-245 PSLKHF
+245 SSLKNF
-251 AASSSLNDL
+251 AASGVFNDQ
-260 VTNHFGL
+260 VSEHFGF
-267 GSLDSD
+267 GTQEPDQVYP
-273 RSFARFELHDPS
+273 RFYLHDPS
-285 HDAVVAFLF
+285 RDAVEAFLF
-294 DQSQPVEFDKPK
+294 DQSQPVELEKPK
-306 TVKEADLE
+306 SVKEADLE

-336 DLGVTRPESSK
+336 ELGGT
-347 GVADPHALPKAS
+347 
-359 GRATHSQSPLA
+359 SPSPFA
-370 GPNLSDLGEWRTL
+370 GPDLSNLGERRTL
-383 PWLLTWLA
+383 PWLVTWLA

-402 PVFNLSDAERNQL
+402 PVFNLTDAERNQL

-420 NLRSDPDINDPPPL
+420 RLNGSEAKEPPPGL
-434 TPARLA
+434 TEVELTNH
-440 SEWKVWNDFRSGK
+440 WKNWSSFKAKK
-453 DQARFKE
+453 DETQQAHYKAI
-460 MVERGRKVAV
+460 VERGRKAIVE
-470 DRRCAACHRF
+470 RRCAACHRF
-480 ADEKAV
+480 SDDNSV
-486 RFEKPASDL
+486 RIEKPASDL
-495 SQPVAD
+495 SQPVTD
-501 WSKSCLAERD
+501 WSKSCLAANSD
-511 FVERPRPYFGTN
+511 YSQNIRPVFGEK

-532 LASRW
+532 LASRRET
-537 NVKLSS
+537 KLSPHS
-543 LSSFARGQRLLEQ
+543 TFARGQTLLEQ

-564 RHGVGGIGKLAAQLA
+564 RHGLGGIGKMAAQVA

-585 AGQAPSLVPPALNA
+585 NGLAPSLVPPSLNA

-617 QPIRMPWLKVRM
+617 QSIRMPWLKVRM

-637 ELAAL
+637 ELTML

-650 RIPAEAPASGGR
+650 RIPYETRGGDGETRRGGER
-662 QPPGAL
+662 QKTTHDLAVLSPSPPL
-668 ESARVPTGGLTPPA
+668 PVSPSTE
-682 RQDKVGAPHTHLAG
+682 THLAG

-727 SDLKMLGKHLRPE
+727 SDLKMLGKHIRPE
-740 FFFRWITSPL
+740 FFFRWIASPL

-760 YNRPIAGVLD
+760 YNRPVAGVLD

-787 NFQPPTNPANVE
+787 NFQSPTNPNNVE
-799 QLLVVN
+799 QLFVVN
-805 TGDRPRIVR
+805 PGERPRIIR

-819 PKELGGGNVPRSFAV
+819 PKEFGGGNVPRSLAV
-834 GFDNGHSLL
+834 GFSNGHSLL

-876 DVLRSLPSPQFA
+876 DVFRSLPSPQFA

-916 SLGVH
+916 QLGVH
-921 LTYYLYFIVDEQ
+921 LSYFLYFIVDEQ
-933 PDDLAHEFAAIR
+933 PGDLGPEYAAIR

-953 TNDPTRSGVQR
+953 ANDPSRSGVQR
-964 RLNLTWTNAE
+964 RLNLTWTNSE
-974 NTADFELWFARPSK
+974 NTADFELWFARPSN

-1000 GRALLP
+1000 GRSAFGRLP
-1006 VTTGQK
+1006 VTAGQQ
-1012 ESKDRTE
+1012 ESKVKTQ
-1019 TDKSARTTWQQLSV
+1019 TGKSARPTWQRLSV

-1048 RHTPEEPLPT
+1048 RHSPAESLPT

-1069 QRQPLATPPRPIVPA
+1069 QRQPLAIPTRPIVSA
-1084 ARLAVSSVPGFEGT
+1084 AHLAVASVPGFEGA

-1117 SLVMSSLKGHVFAAS
+1117 SLVLSSLKGHVFAAS
-1132 DSNSD
+1132 DSNGD
-1137 GVEDRLQLLH
+1137 GLEDRLQLLH

-1158 LNEVLIRARLGN
+1158 LDEALVKSWCGKSGAHIRDSLA
-1170 EAAKLPD
+1170 
-1177 PFTAPMTERSV
+1177 ERSV
-1188 LVASRQDLALLVDLD
+1188 LVASRQDLALLIDLD
-1203 GDGYCERQ
+1203 GDGFCEFQQRL
-1211 VPIAH
+1211 AG

-1224 HEWTTGPVRDSQHR
+1224 HEWTTSPVRDSKGN
-1238 LLWGLSSDY
+1238 LFWGLSSDY

-1260 GKVLR
+1260 GKVLK
-1265 QILDPRTVREEG
+1265 QILDSRGEPKEG
-1277 PFSLG
+1277 PSAIG
-1282 PTPVGHSF
+1282 PHPIGHAF
-1290 RYPTGIAINERD
+1290 RYPTGIAINDRD

-1328 GVPSTHEEDKNAP
+1328 GVASTHEEDKDAP

-1378 CEYNGRFLIRFST
+1378 CEYNGRFLIRFTT

-1406 LTDDELVRG
+1406 MTDDELVRG
-1415 LNSTAIPLGATNAI
+1415 LNSTATPLGATNAI

-1441 RIVPNFEGPLCC
+1441 RTVPNFEGPLCC

-1472 GGQNTGSIVKLKGNG
+1472 GGQNTGSIVKLRGNG

-1506 FFAPVD
+1506 FFSPVD
-1512 RARATNPEHFSI
+1512 RARATNPEHYSI

-1538 DSDRHRCKVLA
+1538 DTDRHRCKVLSV
-1549 IELSDDGKTAKL
+1549 ECSDDRKTAKL
-1561 QVDSRKAPNYVY
+1561 KVDSRKSPNFVY
-1573 DISCREVADPN
+1573 DISCRDVADPE
-1584 KPFFPGYG
+1584 KPLFPAYG

-1597 RIPNE
+1597 KIPSDP

>member
-1 MVNWPRPFNEFTTD
+1 MNSRW
-15 NMPTARTLLSSI
+15 LWLSCVIAVSC
-27 FLWNLLTNSLCLLA
+27 FGVAPA
-41 APPDEDDEEFRPGL
+41 AEVEDDEEFRPGL

-67 RIDPDVAFAW
+67 RIDSDVAFAW

-107 RLHAFVQGD
+107 RLHAFVQGE

-176 PLPPELLFYD
+176 PLPPELLFHD
-186 PSRLGLRPDPA
+186 DTSFNPNANGVGASGVGASENGGNAKNRA
-197 ANQKNPDQAQG
+197 ARAHA
-208 RDGVP
+208 DGVAVKHL
-213 TYELIERGRQ
+213 TDDLALIERGRQ
-223 QFDAFRCGRCH
+223 QFAAFRCGRCH
-234 LRDGEEQPPIG
+234 VREGDAIAPAAPALPHVAAGMTAEQIVKRLAPALNSPDMTALDRRMPHFRLNEAQARQLATFLVQQSEPVKLDEPKPLKTKPLKEGEPV
-245 PSLKHF
+245 
-251 AASSSLNDL
+251 
-260 VTNHFGL
+260 VTL
-267 GSLDSD
+267 
-273 RSFARFELHDPS
+273 
-285 HDAVVAFLF
+285 
-294 DQSQPVEFDKPK
+294 Q
-306 TVKEADLE
+306 
-314 TERRKGEVLL
+314 RRGEILL
-324 RSTGCLACHRVG
+324 RSVGCLACHRFG
-336 DLGVTRPESSK
+336 ELGNSNDLPF
-347 GVADPHALPKAS
+347 
-359 GRATHSQSPLA
+359 A
-370 GPNLSDLGEWRTL
+370 GPDLTNILQRRNSA
-383 PWLLTWLA
+383 WLLTWLSD
-391 KPERLNADHRM
+391 PQRLNADHRM
-402 PVFNLSDAERNQL
+402 PTFALTDEERQAIVAAFNPTTNAAAEWGSTISGGNKGPATLGGNKRLKPATTVGNPYEKANEKPIESSTDA
-415 ALALW
+415 
-420 NLRSDPDINDPPPL
+420 
-434 TPARLA
+434 
-440 SEWKVWNDFRSGK
+440 
-453 DQARFKE
+453 
-460 MVERGRKVAV
+460 GRKLFVEH
-470 DRRCAACHRF
+470 RCAACHRMTDAKLSEF
-480 ADEKAV
+480 ARPKN
-486 RFEKPASDL
+486 DL
-495 SQPVAD
+495 SRPND
-501 WSKSCLAERD
+501 WSRGCLDEQRD
-511 FVERPRPYFGTN
+511 SDEQKHPIYFRG
-523 LNRDAIKAF
+523 LDRKAIKAF
-532 LASRW
+532 LSSRW
-537 NVKLSS
+537 DRRLSLES
-543 LSSFARGQRLLEQ
+543 QFVRGTRMLEE
-556 KGCLACHS
+556 KNCFACHP
-564 RHGVGGIGKLAAQLA
+564 RHGGVGLGRTAKLVASAE
-579 KFDKDL
+579 KEL
-585 AGQAPSLVPPALNA
+585 AGQAPSLVPPSLNA

-607 ALSIAVRGER
+607 ALNIAMRGER

-629 PKFKHSPD
+629 PKFSHSPD

-642 TRYFVEHD
+642 TRYLVEHD
-650 RIPAEAPASGGR
+650 RIPLREGGEGGEGGEER
-662 QPPGAL
+662 RGGGEEGRSNADQPR
-668 ESARVPTGGLTPPA
+668 SSSSPP
-682 RQDKVGAPHTHLAG
+682 RLLPSSPEIG

-727 SDLKMLGKHLRPE
+727 SDLKMLGKHIRPE
-740 FFFRWITSPL
+740 FFFRWIASPL

-760 YNRPIAGVLD
+760 YNRPVAGVLN

-799 QLLVVN
+799 QLWVVN
-805 TGDRPRIVR
+805 PGERPRIIR

-916 SLGVH
+916 QLGVH
-921 LTYYLYFIVDEQ
+921 LSYFLYFIVDEQ
-933 PDDLAHEFAAIR
+933 PGDLGPEYAAIR

-974 NTADFELWFARPSK
+974 NTADFELWFARPSN

-1000 GRALLP
+1000 GRSAFGRLP
-1006 VTTGQK
+1006 VTTGRQ
-1012 ESKDRTE
+1012 EPKDKTE
-1019 TDKSARTTWQQLSV
+1019 TVNLPKADRPTWQRLSV
-1033 RDRLDEAWEWTELPM
+1033 RDRMDEAWEWTELPM
-1048 RHTPEEPLPT
+1048 RHSPAEPLPT

-1069 QRQPLATPPRPIVPA
+1069 QRQPLAIPTRPIVSA
-1084 ARLAVSSVPGFEGT
+1084 TRLAVSSVPGFEGT

-1132 DSNSD
+1132 DSNGD
-1137 GVEDRLQLLH
+1137 GIEDRLQLLH
-1147 EGLSAPYGVHV
+1147 EGMSAPYGVHV
-1158 LNEVLIRARLGN
+1158 LDEALVKNWCGKAGEHIRDSIA
-1170 EAAKLPD
+1170 
-1177 PFTAPMTERSV
+1177 ERSV
-1188 LVASRQDLALLVDLD
+1188 LVASRQDLALLIDLD
-1203 GDGYCERQ
+1203 GDGFCEFQQR
-1211 VPIAH
+1211 IAG

-1224 HEWTTGPVRDSQHR
+1224 HEWTTSPVRDSKGSIF
-1238 LLWGLSSDY
+1238 WGLSSDY
-1247 TDKNRPKDRSRWR
+1247 TDKNRPKDRFRWR
-1260 GKVLR
+1260 GKVLK
-1265 QILDPRTVREEG
+1265 QILDSRGYPKEG

-1282 PTPVGHSF
+1282 PHPIGHAF

-1328 GVPSTHEEDKNAP
+1328 GVPSTHEEDKDAP

-1391 QRVGDVMQGAVYPFS
+1391 QRVGDVMQGAVYP
-1406 LTDDELVRG
+1406 
-1415 LNSTAIPLGATNAI
+1415 
-1429 EVSGGKPAAPRQ
+1429 
-1441 RIVPNFEGPLCC
+1441 
-1453 GVSPK
+1453 
-1458 GEIYIGSIADSGWA
+1458 
-1472 GGQNTGSIVKLKGNG
+1472 
-1487 QRPNGIREI
+1487 
-1496 RATRDGFDID
+1496 
-1506 FFAPVD
+1506 
-1512 RARATNPEHFSI
+1512 
-1524 SGYTRV
+1524 
-1530 WGGAYATP
+1530 
-1538 DSDRHRCKVLA
+1538 
-1549 IELSDDGKTAKL
+1549 
-1561 QVDSRKAPNYVY
+1561 
-1573 DISCREVADPN
+1573 
-1584 KPFFPGYG
+1584 
-1592 FFTLH
+1592 
-1597 RIPNE
+1597 

>member
-1 MVNWPRPFNEFTTD
+1 MRAT
-15 NMPTARTLLSSI
+15 RILLAI
-27 FLWNLLTNSLCLLA
+27 FVAWNLFATSLCSYA

-55 VAEYRVGERAVT
+55 VAEYRVGERSVT

-77 DEAAPDARLSAE
+77 DEAAPDSRLSAE

-107 RLHAFVQGD
+107 RLHAFVQGE

-166 FWSSDSFGLE
+166 FWSSDAFGLE

-197 ANQKNPDQAQG
+197 ANQKNPDEAQG

-213 TYELIERGRQ
+213 TYALIELGRK
-223 QFDAFRCGRCH
+223 QFEAFRCGRCH
-234 LRDGEEQPPIG
+234 QREGEELPPPG

-251 AASSSLNDL
+251 ATSGSVDDAVNK
-260 VTNHFGL
+260 HFNIGF
-267 GSLDSD
+267 LDSD
-273 RSFARFELHDPS
+273 RTFPRFYLFDPS
-285 HDAVVAFLF
+285 RDAVEAFLF
-294 DQSQPVEFDKPK
+294 DQSQTVELDKPK
-306 TVKEADLE
+306 SVKEAELE

-336 DLGVTRPESSK
+336 ELGGNSP
-347 GVADPHALPKAS
+347 
-359 GRATHSQSPLA
+359 SPLA
-370 GPNLSDLGEWRTL
+370 GPNLSDVGERRTL
-383 PWLLTWLA
+383 PWLVTWL
-391 KPERLNADHRM
+391 KSPERLNADHRM

-415 ALALW
+415 ARALW
-420 NLRSDPDINDPPPL
+420 NLTSSDAKPP
-434 TPARLA
+434 TPGLQDD
-440 SEWKVWNDFRSGK
+440 ELKGLWKHWRESKTTSNEQRQTHYKSI
-453 DQARFKE
+453 
-460 MVERGRKVAV
+460 VERGRKAIVE
-470 DRRCAACHRF
+470 RRCAACHRF
-480 ADEKAV
+480 SDDNAV
-486 RFEKPASDL
+486 RFEKLASDL
-495 SQPVAD
+495 SQPVTD
-501 WSKSCLAERD
+501 WSKSCLTKPD
-511 FVERPRPYFGTN
+511 VSQNIRPIFGEN
-523 LNRDAIKAF
+523 LNRDAIKAY

-537 NVKLSS
+537 NVKLSP

-556 KGCLACHS
+556 KGCMACHS
-564 RHGVGGIGKLAAQLA
+564 RHGVGGFGKMAAQLA

-585 AGQAPSLVPPALNA
+585 AGQAPSLVPPSLNA

-629 PKFKHSPD
+629 PKFSHSPD
-637 ELAAL
+637 ELATL

-650 RIPAEAPASGGR
+650 RIPAAAPASGGR
-662 QPPGAL
+662 QPPGVL
-668 ESARVPTGGLTPPA
+668 ESVSDPTGGLTPPA
-682 RQDKVGAPHTHLAG
+682 RQDKVADAHTLLAG

-727 SDLKMLGKHLRPE
+727 SDLKLLGKHLRPE
-740 FFFRWITSPL
+740 FFFRWIASPL

-760 YNRPIAGVLD
+760 YNRPVVGVLD

-775 QHAAL
+775 QHTAL

-787 NFQPPTNPANVE
+787 NFQPPTNPNNVE
-799 QLLVVN
+799 QLWVVN
-805 TGDRPRIVR
+805 PGERPRIIR

-819 PKELGGGNVPRSFAV
+819 PKELGGGNVTRGFAV
-834 GFDNGHSLL
+834 GFENGHSFL
-843 FDAETASVRQ
+843 FDAETASIRQ
-853 WTFGDFARQ
+853 WTIGDFARQ
-862 QVVGKRWFWQMAGV
+862 QAVGKRWFWEMAGL
-876 DVLRSLPSPQFA
+876 DVLSKLPPTQFAIRDMGEPMRPIRFVPSDNDFPIKVYEPTPNGIQFHYLIMYPSEEDSSVRSLAASVTETLEGFIDDPSKGMR
-888 LRRKSDPKAHVLMA
+888 LGIRR
-902 STRTF
+902 
-907 EPMGNCRVD
+907 
-916 SLGVH
+916 
-921 LTYYLYFIVDEQ
+921 
-933 PDDLAHEFAAIR
+933 
-945 VDESLTPI
+945 
-953 TNDPTRSGVQR
+953 
-964 RLNLTWTNAE
+964 NLEISSFNIG
-974 NTADFELWFARPSK
+974 DQHFELWFGRPIPIDI
-988 MAGVGEPRIELV
+988 AGRPRIDVSDGFIVEGEKRLPWWGKGQGKWQRLIEQGHPGSELEWT
-1000 GRALLP
+1000 RLP
-1006 VTTGQK
+1006 LD
-1012 ESKDRTE
+1012 DRTHE
-1019 TDKSARTTWQQLSV
+1019 KGSDSDLKSQFEKPRPKLPEGHVSILYSA
-1033 RDRLDEAWEWTELPM
+1033 ELPRPASPPM
-1048 RHTPEEPLPT
+1048 ASR
-1058 TQVTLTYTAEL
+1058 VRTLAKASITSA
-1069 QRQPLATPPRPIVPA
+1069 
-1084 ARLAVSSVPGFEGT
+1084 PGFEGV

-1110 FAWRPSG
+1110 FCWRPDG
-1117 SLVMSSLKGHVFAAS
+1117 ELVFSSLKGHVFAAL
-1132 DSNSD
+1132 DQD
-1137 GVEDRLQLLH
+1137 GDGIEDALRLMH
-1147 EGLSAPYGVHV
+1147 EGLCAPYGVAVPEEAHV
-1158 LNEVLIRARLGN
+1158 VRLKKEARENIFSTVLSKR
-1170 EAAKLPD
+1170 
-1177 PFTAPMTERSV
+1177 
-1188 LVASRQDLALLVDLD
+1188 ALLVATKPEVVMLVDED

-1211 VPIAH
+1211 TNNGFEG
-1216 DWGLTDDY
+1216 WGFTDDY
-1224 HEWTTGPVRDSQHR
+1224 HEWTTGLARNSEGHFFI
-1238 LLWGLSSDY
+1238 GLSSDY
-1247 TDKNRPKDRSRWR
+1247 TDKNRPKDKSRLR
-1260 GKVLR
+1260 GKVVRYQRGGL
-1265 QILDPRTVREEG
+1265 VREDARRTWNSYK
-1277 PFSLG
+1277 F
-1282 PTPVGHSF
+1282 TQVGHAF

-1328 GVPSTHEEDKNAP
+1328 GVPSTHEEDKDAP

-1415 LNSTAIPLGATNAI
+1415 LNSTATPLGATNAI

-1441 RIVPNFEGPLCC
+1441 QTVPNFEGPLCC

-1512 RARATNPEHFSI
+1512 RARATNQEHYSI

-1561 QVDSRKAPNYVY
+1561 KVDSRKTPNYVY
-1573 DISCREVADPN
+1573 DISCREVAEPD

>member
-1 MVNWPRPFNEFTTD
+1 MPPENTTGERGGVSPPVHSSQDGGLTPPRSPIKSDFADRRMPHFRINEEQS
-15 NMPTARTLLSSI
+15 RH
-27 FLWNLLTNSLCLLA
+27 LA
-41 APPDEDDEEFRPGL
+41 AFLVQQSESVKLDEPKPLKSKPPKE
-55 VAEYRVGERAVT
+55 GE
-67 RIDPDVAFAW
+67 P
-77 DEAAPDARLSAE
+77 
-89 RFEATWRG
+89 
-97 LVLIRLEAKH
+97 
-107 RLHAFVQGD
+107 
-116 VTVELDGRRV
+116 
-126 LHGSAKQ
+126 
-133 PQWISG
+133 
-139 DEFVPGFAERPLV
+139 V
-152 VTFRKT
+152 VT
-158 EPAAQLKL
+158 
-166 FWSSDSFGLE
+166 
-176 PLPPELLFYD
+176 
-186 PSRLGLRPDPA
+186 
-197 ANQKNPDQAQG
+197 
-208 RDGVP
+208 
-213 TYELIERGRQ
+213 
-223 QFDAFRCGRCH
+223 
-234 LRDGEEQPPIG
+234 
-245 PSLKHF
+245 
-251 AASSSLNDL
+251 
-260 VTNHFGL
+260 
-267 GSLDSD
+267 
-273 RSFARFELHDPS
+273 
-285 HDAVVAFLF
+285 
-294 DQSQPVEFDKPK
+294 SQ
-306 TVKEADLE
+306 
-314 TERRKGEVLL
+314 RRGEVLL
-324 RSTGCLACHRVG
+324 RSVGCLACHRVG
-336 DLGVTRPESSK
+336 ELGNSNDLPF
-347 GVADPHALPKAS
+347 
-359 GRATHSQSPLA
+359 A
-370 GPNLSDLGEWRTL
+370 GPELTNIGTRRSQK
-383 PWLLTWLA
+383 WLLTWLND
-391 KPERLNADHRM
+391 PQRLNADHRM
-402 PVFNLSDAERNQL
+402 PIFSLTDEERQAIVTALAERNQTGEPVGVSPRTVDER
-415 ALALW
+415 
-420 NLRSDPDINDPPPL
+420 NVRGL
-434 TPARLA
+434 TPSGSPQL
-440 SEWKVWNDFRSGK
+440 SEETS
-453 DQARFKE
+453 A
-460 MVERGRKVAV
+460 GRQLFEQL
-470 DRRCAACHRF
+470 RCAACHRMKDSKLAKF
-480 ADEKAV
+480 ARAK
-486 RFEKPASDL
+486 SDL
-495 SQPVAD
+495 SRPITD
-501 WSKSCLAERD
+501 WSKACWDNGHQPSAIGHQPDYHGLDPE
-511 FVERPRPYFGTN
+511 
-523 LNRDAIKAF
+523 AIKAF

-537 NVKLSS
+537 DRKLSPGS
-543 LSSFARGQRLLEQ
+543 QFVRGQRMLEE
-556 KGCLACHS
+556 KNCFACHP
-564 RHGVGGIGKLAAQLA
+564 RHGGIGMGRTAKLVAAA
-579 KFDKDL
+579 DKEL
-585 AGQAPSLVPPALNA
+585 NGQAPSLVPPSLNA

-629 PKFKHSPD
+629 PKFSHSPD

-642 TRYFVEHD
+642 TRYLVEHD
-650 RIPAEAPASGGR
+650 RIPLHEERRGGGEEVR
-662 QPPGAL
+662 
-668 ESARVPTGGLTPPA
+668 SNA
-682 RQDKVGAPHTHLAG
+682 RQLRPPSSPPPLPTSSPQSHLAG

-727 SDLKMLGKHLRPE
+727 SDLRLLGKHIRPE
-740 FFFRWITSPL
+740 FFFRWIASPL

-760 YNRPIAGVLD
+760 YNRPVAGVLN

-799 QLLVVN
+799 QLFVVN

-876 DVLRSLPSPQFA
+876 DVLRPLPSPQFA

-916 SLGVH
+916 PLGVH
-921 LTYYLYFIVDEQ
+921 LSYFLYFIVDEQ
-933 PDDLAHEFAAIR
+933 PDDLAHEYAAIR

-974 NTADFELWFARPSK
+974 NTADFELWFARPSN

-1000 GRALLP
+1000 GRSAFGRLP
-1006 VTTGQK
+1006 VTTGQQ
-1012 ESKDRTE
+1012 ESKDKTE
-1019 TDKSARTTWQQLSV
+1019 TSNLPKADRPTWQRLSI
-1033 RDRLDEAWEWTELPM
+1033 RDRMDEAWEWTELPM
-1048 RHTPEEPLPT
+1048 RHSPAEPLPT

-1069 QRQPLATPPRPIVPA
+1069 QRQPLAIPTRPIVSA
-1084 ARLAVSSVPGFEGT
+1084 SRLAVSSVPGFVGT

-1132 DSNSD
+1132 DSNGD
-1137 GVEDRLQLLH
+1137 GLEDRLQLLH

-1177 PFTAPMTERSV
+1177 PFTVPMTERSV

-1211 VPIAH
+1211 IPIAH

-1238 LLWGLSSDY
+1238 LIWGLSSDY

-1282 PTPVGHSF
+1282 PTPIGHAF

-1328 GVPSTHEEDKNAP
+1328 GVPSTHEEDRDAP

-1356 VNGLVFLT
+1356 VNGLCFLT

-1406 LTDDELVRG
+1406 MPDVGWDSVPT
-1415 LNSTAIPLGATNAI
+1415 TAVGKSVGAENQSKKVGTESQPTTA
-1429 EVSGGKPAAPRQ
+1429 
-1441 RIVPNFEGPLCC
+1441 NFEGPLCC

-1458 GEIYIGSIADSGWA
+1458 GEIYIGSISDSGWA

-1512 RARATNPEHFSI
+1512 RARATNPEHYSI

-1538 DSDRHRCKVLA
+1538 DSDRHRCNVKA
-1549 IELSDDGKTAKL
+1549 IELSDDGKTVKL
-1561 QVDSRKAPNYVY
+1561 KVDSRKTPNYVY
-1573 DISCREVADPN
+1573 DISCREVADPD
-1584 KPFFPGYG
+1584 KPLFPAYG